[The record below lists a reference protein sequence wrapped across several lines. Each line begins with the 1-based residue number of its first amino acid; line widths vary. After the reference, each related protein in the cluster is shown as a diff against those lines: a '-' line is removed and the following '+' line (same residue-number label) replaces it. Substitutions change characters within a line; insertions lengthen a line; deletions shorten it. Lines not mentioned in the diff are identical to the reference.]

1 MSTKKPLLAGDRVR
15 LYLTLVPYLLEHG
28 QVSLAEA
35 SAEFGVTPREMRAMV
50 EKLTVIGLPGEA
62 GFWQQPQ
69 EMFDINWDLLDQ
81 EDVIEITNDVA
92 LRRVPRFTA
101 REAAAL
107 LAGLQMV
114 AAVPAVSDSG
124 LVAGLISKLSRGA
137 ADAPAEVVIA
147 PTAVDEVREAVS
159 RGVQAGRA
167 ISFTYQAPD
176 AQPTT
181 RTVDPVQILITN
193 GQWYLQGWCHLRQAM
208 RTFHLDR
215 VSEPQ
220 LTDIPIT
227 HAGEHVPEAFAEVA
241 DDREVTVRV
250 PERLAPLL
258 GGLLS
263 ADEVETVDG
272 VVTAHLHL
280 ADPRGI
286 KRIAA
291 RFGGALEVLEP
302 SIARTATREW
312 ASAGLALY
320 YRPSTEHPGRLAESP
335 TDDGN

>member
-1 MSTKKPLLAGDRVR
+1 MSEKSKPLLAADRVR

-35 SAEFGVTPREMRAMV
+35 AAEFGVTPQEMRGMV
-50 EKLTVIGLPGEA
+50 EKLTVIGLPGES
-62 GFWQQPQ
+62 GYWQQPQ
-69 EMFDINWDLLDQ
+69 EMFDINWDLLDL

-137 ADAPAEVVIA
+137 ADAPADVVVA
-147 PTAVDEVREAVS
+147 PSAVDEVREAVA
-159 RGVQAGRA
+159 RGLQHGVAL
-167 ISFTYQAPD
+167 SFTYQAPD
-176 AQPTT
+176 AAPTT

-215 VSEPQ
+215 VSAPV

-227 HAGEHVPEAFAEVA
+227 HGG
-241 DDREVTVRV
+241 DLV

-258 GGLLS
+258 TGFLPRGT
-263 ADEVETVDG
+263 EHTVVNG
-272 VVTAHLHL
+272 TVTMKLHL

-286 KRIAA
+286 KRLAA
-291 RFGGALEVLEP
+291 RFGGSMVVLDP
-302 SIARTATREW
+302 GIARSAARDW
-312 ASAGLALY
+312 AASGLALY
-320 YRPSTEHPGRLAESP
+320 RRPDPEV
-335 TDDGN
+335 

>member
-1 MSTKKPLLAGDRVR
+1 MMAQPKPLLAADRVR

-28 QVSLAEA
+28 QVSLGEA
-35 SAEFGVTPREMRAMV
+35 ADEFGVSPREMRAMV
-50 EKLTVIGLPGEA
+50 EKLTVIGLPGES

-137 ADAPAEVVIA
+137 ADAPADVVVAPGAVDAVREVVA
-147 PTAVDEVREAVS
+147 
-159 RGVQAGRA
+159 RGVHEGRA
-167 ISFTYQAPD
+167 VSFTYQAPD
-176 AQPTT
+176 AEPTT

-193 GQWYLQGWCHLRQAM
+193 AQWYLQGWCHLRQAM

-215 VSEPQ
+215 VSDPQ

-227 HAGEHVPEAFAEVA
+227 HAGDHVPEAFASL
-241 DDREVTVRV
+241 DDEREVTVRL

-258 GGLLS
+258 GDFLTT
-263 ADEVETVDG
+263 ANHETEG
-272 VVTAHLHL
+272 GALTARLHL

-286 KRIAA
+286 KRLAT
-291 RFGGALEVLEP
+291 RFGGRMEVLEP
-302 SIARTATREW
+302 AVARNAAREW
-312 ASAGLALY
+312 AASGLALY
-320 YRPSTEHPGRLAESP
+320 RQPD
-335 TDDGN
+335 TDD

>member
-1 MSTKKPLLAGDRVR
+1 MMSQPKPLLAADRVR

-35 SAEFGVTPREMRAMV
+35 AAEFGVSPREMRAMV
-50 EKLTVIGLPGEA
+50 EKLTVIGLPGES

-137 ADAPAEVVIA
+137 ADAPADVVVA
-147 PTAVDEVREAVS
+147 PGAVDVVREVVS
-159 RGVQAGRA
+159 RGVQEGRA
-167 ISFTYQAPD
+167 VSFTYQAPD
-176 AQPTT
+176 AEPTT

-193 GQWYLQGWCHLRQAM
+193 AQWYLQGWCHLRQAM

-215 VSEPQ
+215 VSDPH

-227 HAGEHVPEAFAEVA
+227 HAGEHVPEAFASL
-241 DDREVTVRV
+241 DDEREVTVRL

-258 GGLLS
+258 GDFLT
-263 ADEVETVDG
+263 AANHETQAG
-272 VVTAHLHL
+272 ALTARLHL

-286 KRIAA
+286 KRLAA
-291 RFGGALEVLEP
+291 RFGGRMEVLDP
-302 SIARTATREW
+302 PIARNAAREW
-312 ASAGLALY
+312 AASGLALY
-320 YRPSTEHPGRLAESP
+320 RQPD
-335 TDDGN
+335 TDD

>member
-1 MSTKKPLLAGDRVR
+1 MSATAKPLLAADRVR

-28 QVSLAEA
+28 QVSLEEA
-35 SAEFGVTPREMRAMV
+35 AAEFGVTPREMRGMV

-62 GFWQQPQ
+62 GYWQQPQ
-69 EMFDINWDLLDQ
+69 EMFDINWDLLDL

-124 LVAGLISKLSRGA
+124 LVAGLITKLSRGA
-137 ADAPAEVVIA
+137 ADAPADVVVA
-147 PTAVDEVREAVS
+147 PSAVDEVREAVA
-159 RGVQAGRA
+159 RGLNEGVA

-176 AQPTT
+176 AAAMT
-181 RTVDPVQILITN
+181 RTVDPMQILITN

-215 VSEPQ
+215 VSAPS

-227 HAGEHVPEAFAEVA
+227 HSEDQVPDAFAGLA
-241 DDREVTVRV
+241 DESEVTVCV

-258 GGLLS
+258 SGFVPAGAVEAVGGL
-263 ADEVETVDG
+263 
-272 VVTAHLHL
+272 VTTRLHL

-286 KRIAA
+286 KRLAG
-291 RFGGALEVLEP
+291 RFGGAMEVLEP
-302 SIARTATREW
+302 SVARTAARDW
-312 ASAGLALY
+312 AAAGLALY
-320 YRPSTEHPGRLAESP
+320 HRPDPAHRSVE
-335 TDDGN
+335 